1 MQDLAK
7 IQLDLATMEKIYAFE
22 HQHWSD
28 FSIAFIV
35 KCAIPYCFL
44 YDAMLIFCHIG
55 HCFFQRQTEYMT
67 LS

>member
-1 MQDLAK
+1 MFSCFNSFLNSQMQDLAK
-7 IQLDLATMEKIYAFE
+7 IQLDLAMMEKINAFE

-44 YDAMLIFCHIG
+44 YAML
-55 HCFFQRQTEYMT
+55 
-67 LS
+67 